1 MGKENKDKPVVGM
14 DLGGTK
20 ILAGVVDPAGKIL
33 GQAKR
38 ATKPEG
44 GAEAVVERM
53 AKTVREAIE
62 AAGLSEDDIA
72 AVCSCAPGTID
83 AARGV
88 VRFAPNLQNWENVP
102 LGKLLGDSL
111 KLPAFIE
118 NDVNLGTLGEHVLGA
133 GQGISSVVG
142 IFVGTG
148 IGGGLILDGKLWGG
162 WRGGAGEVGHTVVL
176 AEGPV
181 CGCGSRG
188 CAEALAS
195 RTAIERDIWAGIK
208 AGRPSLIPEI
218 MKKDSRQRLTSG
230 ALAEAYN
237 QGDPLVREVIGRAQF
252 YLGVLVG
259 NLVNII
265 DPQMVIIGGGVTE
278 ALGDAYLD
286 PIRPVAYQYFI
297 NKRSAR
303 RGCDCAGQAGRSRR
317 VVGRGGLCPAAAQ
330 RLIHAGSVGDRPEQR
345 GGFDRVM
352 LARGC
357 CSHITCLQRTAN
369 RRTENPPLPHDHS
382 TKISTRSSSFSS
394 STSMI
399 RPCIPPL
406 MAA

>member
-1 MGKENKDKPVVGM
+1 MGKEEQEKPVVGI

-20 ILAGVVDPAGKIL
+20 ILAGVVDAHGKII

-44 GAEAVVERM
+44 GAESVVNRM
-53 AKTVREAIE
+53 AKTVREAIK
-62 AAGLSEDDIA
+62 AAGLEVGDIA

-83 AARGV
+83 ADRGV

-102 LGKLLGDSL
+102 LAGLLGDAL

-133 GQGISSVVG
+133 GQGISSLVG

-148 IGGGLILDGKLWGG
+148 IGGGLVLNGELWGG

-188 CAEALAS
+188 CVEALAS

-208 AGRPSLIPEI
+208 AGRASLIPEI
-218 MKKDSRQRLTSG
+218 MRRDDRDRLTSG
-230 ALAEAYN
+230 ALAEAYEK
-237 QGDPLVREVIGRAQF
+237 GDPLVREVIGRAQF

-265 DPQMVIIGGGVTE
+265 DPQMVIIGGGVAE
-278 ALGDAYLD
+278 ALGAAYLD

-297 NKRSAR
+297 NKRGAEDVAIVPAKLGDNAALLGAAVYAR
-303 RGCDCAGQAGRSRR
+303 R
-317 VVGRGGLCPAAAQ
+317 
-330 RLIHAGSVGDRPEQR
+330 RLNA
-345 GGFDRVM
+345 
-352 LARGC
+352 
-357 CSHITCLQRTAN
+357 
-369 RRTENPPLPHDHS
+369 
-382 TKISTRSSSFSS
+382 
-394 STSMI
+394 
-399 RPCIPPL
+399 
-406 MAA
+406 

>member
-1 MGKENKDKPVVGM
+1 MAKESKDKPVVGM
-14 DLGGTK
+14 DLCGTK
-20 ILAGVVDPAGKIL
+20 ILAGVVDAKGKIL

-38 ATKPEG
+38 ATKPEA

-62 AAGLSEDDIA
+62 AAGLGEDDIA

-102 LGKLLGDSL
+102 LGKFLGDAL
-111 KLPAFIE
+111 HLPAFIE
-118 NDVNLGTLGEHVLGA
+118 NDVNLGALGEHVLGA
-133 GQGISSVVG
+133 GQGISSVIG

-148 IGGGLILDGKLWGG
+148 IGGGLILDCKLWGG

-176 AEGPV
+176 AEVPV

-208 AGRPSLIPEI
+208 AGRPSLIPQI

-237 QGDPLVREVIGRAQF
+237 QGDPLVREVNGRAQF

-297 NKRSAR
+297 NKRGAQEVAIVPAR
-303 RGCDCAGQAGRSRR
+303 LGDH
-317 VVGRGGLCPAAAQ
+317 AALLGAAVYARQ
-330 RLIHAGSVGDRPEQR
+330 RLNG
-345 GGFDRVM
+345 
-352 LARGC
+352 
-357 CSHITCLQRTAN
+357 
-369 RRTENPPLPHDHS
+369 
-382 TKISTRSSSFSS
+382 
-394 STSMI
+394 
-399 RPCIPPL
+399 
-406 MAA
+406 

>member
-20 ILAGVVDPAGKIL
+20 ILAGVVDAAGKIL

-62 AAGLSEDDIA
+62 AAGLAQDDIA

-88 VRFAPNLQNWENVP
+88 VRFAPNLRNWENVP
-102 LGKLLGDSL
+102 LGKLLGDAL

-297 NKRSAR
+297 NKRGAQEVAIVPAKLGDHAALLGAAVYAR
-303 RGCDCAGQAGRSRR
+303 
-317 VVGRGGLCPAAAQ
+317 Q
-330 RLIHAGSVGDRPEQR
+330 RLND
-345 GGFDRVM
+345 
-352 LARGC
+352 
-357 CSHITCLQRTAN
+357 
-369 RRTENPPLPHDHS
+369 
-382 TKISTRSSSFSS
+382 
-394 STSMI
+394 
-399 RPCIPPL
+399 
-406 MAA
+406 

>member
-1 MGKENKDKPVVGM
+1 MAKESKDKPVVGM

-20 ILAGVVDPAGKIL
+20 ILAGVVDAKGKIL

-38 ATKPEG
+38 ATKPEA

-62 AAGLSEDDIA
+62 AAGLGEDDIA

-102 LGKLLGDSL
+102 LGKFLGDAL
-111 KLPAFIE
+111 HLPAFIE
-118 NDVNLGTLGEHVLGA
+118 NDVNLGALGEHVLGA
-133 GQGISSVVG
+133 GQGISSVIG

-208 AGRPSLIPEI
+208 AGRPSLIPQI

-297 NKRSAR
+297 NKRGAQEVAIVPAR
-303 RGCDCAGQAGRSRR
+303 LGDH
-317 VVGRGGLCPAAAQ
+317 AALLGAAVYARQ
-330 RLIHAGSVGDRPEQR
+330 RLNG
-345 GGFDRVM
+345 
-352 LARGC
+352 
-357 CSHITCLQRTAN
+357 
-369 RRTENPPLPHDHS
+369 
-382 TKISTRSSSFSS
+382 
-394 STSMI
+394 
-399 RPCIPPL
+399 
-406 MAA
+406 

>member
-1 MGKENKDKPVVGM
+1 MGKESKDKPVVGM

-20 ILAGVVDPAGKIL
+20 ILAGVVDATGKIL

-44 GAEAVVERM
+44 GVEAVVERM
-53 AKTVREAIE
+53 AKTVREAIQ
-62 AAGLSEDDIA
+62 AAGLDQDDIA

-88 VRFAPNLQNWENVP
+88 VRFAPNLHNWENIP
-102 LGKLLGDSL
+102 LGKLLSDAL
-111 KLPAFIE
+111 NLPAFIE

-133 GQGISSVVG
+133 GQGINSVVG

-230 ALAEAYN
+230 ALAEAYT

-297 NKRSAR
+297 NKRGAQEVAIVPAKLGDHAALLGAAVYAR
-303 RGCDCAGQAGRSRR
+303 QQLND
-317 VVGRGGLCPAAAQ
+317 
-330 RLIHAGSVGDRPEQR
+330 
-345 GGFDRVM
+345 
-352 LARGC
+352 
-357 CSHITCLQRTAN
+357 
-369 RRTENPPLPHDHS
+369 
-382 TKISTRSSSFSS
+382 
-394 STSMI
+394 
-399 RPCIPPL
+399 
-406 MAA
+406 

>member
-1 MGKENKDKPVVGM
+1 MSKDSKEKLVVGI

-20 ILAGVVDPAGKIL
+20 ILAGVVDPRGKII

-44 GAEAVVERM
+44 GAESVVERM
-53 AKTVREAIE
+53 AKTVREAIK
-62 AAGLSEDDIA
+62 AADLDVGDIA

-83 AARGV
+83 AGRGV

-102 LGKLLGDSL
+102 LAQLLGDAL

-118 NDVNLGTLGEHVLGA
+118 NDVNLGTLGEYVLGA
-133 GQGISSVVG
+133 GQGISSLVG

-208 AGRPSLIPEI
+208 AGRASVVPEL
-218 MKKDSRQRLTSG
+218 MQRDGRQRLTSG
-230 ALAEAYN
+230 VLAEAYA
-237 QGDPLVREVIGRAQF
+237 QGDALVREVIGRAQF

-265 DPQMVIIGGGVTE
+265 DPQMVIIGGGVAE
-278 ALGDAYLD
+278 ALGVAYLD

-297 NKRSAR
+297 NKRGAQDVAIVPAKLGDNAALLGAAVYAR
-303 RGCDCAGQAGRSRR
+303 
-317 VVGRGGLCPAAAQ
+317 Q
-330 RLIHAGSVGDRPEQR
+330 RLQD
-345 GGFDRVM
+345 
-352 LARGC
+352 
-357 CSHITCLQRTAN
+357 
-369 RRTENPPLPHDHS
+369 
-382 TKISTRSSSFSS
+382 
-394 STSMI
+394 
-399 RPCIPPL
+399 
-406 MAA
+406 

>member
-1 MGKENKDKPVVGM
+1 MGKESKDKPVVGM

-20 ILAGVVDPAGKIL
+20 ILAGVVDAKGKIL

-44 GAEAVVERM
+44 GVESVVDRM
-53 AKTVREAIE
+53 AKTVCEAIE
-62 AAGLSEDDIA
+62 AAGLREDDIA

-83 AARGV
+83 AAQGV
-88 VRFAPNLQNWENVP
+88 VRFAPNLHNWENVP
-102 LGKLLGDSL
+102 LGKLLGDAL
-111 KLPAFIE
+111 NLPAFIE
-118 NDVNLGTLGEHVLGA
+118 NDVNLGTLGEYVLGA

-237 QGDPLVREVIGRAQF
+237 RGDPLVREVIGRAQF

-297 NKRSAR
+297 NKRGAQEVAIVPAKLGDYAALLGAAVYAR
-303 RGCDCAGQAGRSRR
+303 
-317 VVGRGGLCPAAAQ
+317 Q
-330 RLIHAGSVGDRPEQR
+330 RLND
-345 GGFDRVM
+345 
-352 LARGC
+352 
-357 CSHITCLQRTAN
+357 
-369 RRTENPPLPHDHS
+369 
-382 TKISTRSSSFSS
+382 
-394 STSMI
+394 
-399 RPCIPPL
+399 
-406 MAA
+406 